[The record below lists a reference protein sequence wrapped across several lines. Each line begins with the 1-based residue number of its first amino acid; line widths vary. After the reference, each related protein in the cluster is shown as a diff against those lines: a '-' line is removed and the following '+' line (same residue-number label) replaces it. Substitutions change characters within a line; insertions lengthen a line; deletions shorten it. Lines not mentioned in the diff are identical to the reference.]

1 MTTETAPTPNT
12 TVAEDVPTAAGK
24 QPRFAVSSL
33 ISNLRDYG
41 LVLALIAIMLF
52 FQVTTGG
59 TLFKPVNLSN
69 LVQQNSFII
78 VMALGMLLVI
88 VSGHID
94 LSVGSVAGFI
104 GALAAMMM
112 VIWPLGFFSN
122 PLVVS
127 IICLAVG
134 AAIGAAQGYW
144 IAYHRIPSFIVTLA
158 GMLIF
163 RGVCQALLGGG
174 SSVGPL
180 PDDFKALSSG
190 FLPDII
196 GGLTLVPPT
205 VNAAGKTIVG
215 SGLTLHMTTVVI
227 GLLGVAAYVFF
238 GLRARRTRERHGHE
252 AEPFALFVGKTAVTG
267 LLALFLVYQFATYKG
282 LPIVLVVMAVLI
294 GLFMFVTKMTTIG
307 RRVYAM
313 GGNLK
318 AAQLSGIKTDRLTLL
333 VFVNMGVLSALG
345 GLIIAARLGQAVP
358 AAGLGSEL
366 DVIAA
371 VFIGGASAM
380 GGVGQVVGSVV
391 GGFIMGV
398 MNNGMSIVGVN
409 IDWQQVVK
417 GLVLL
422 GAVVFDV
429 YNKNKG

>member
-1 MTTETAPTPNT
+1 MSTESAPAPQSG
-12 TVAEDVPTAAGK
+12 VAEDVKHG
-24 QPRFAVSSL
+24 PRVAVSAL
-33 ISNLRDYG
+33 TTNLREYG
-41 LVLALIAIMLF
+41 LIIALIVIMLF
-52 FQVTTGG
+52 FQYTTSG

-88 VSGHID
+88 VAGYID

-112 VIWPLGFFSN
+112 VIWPLGIFSN

-127 IICLAVG
+127 IVCLIVG
-134 AAIGAAQGYW
+134 ALIGAAQGYW

-163 RGVCQALLGGG
+163 RGICQALLGGG

-180 PDDFKALSSG
+180 PDSFKALSSG
-190 FLPDII
+190 FIPDVI
-196 GGLTLVPPT
+196 GPLTLIPPT

-215 SGLTLHMTTVVI
+215 SGLTLHMTTIVL
-227 GLLGVAAYVFF
+227 GLVAVLAYAYF
-238 GLRARRTRERHGHE
+238 GFRTRRKRERHGYE
-252 AEPFALFVGKTAVTG
+252 AEPFPLFVVKTLVGSA
-267 LLALFLVYQFATYKG
+267 LALFLVFQFASYRG
-282 LPIVLVVMAVLI
+282 LPVVLLVMGVLI
-294 GLFMFVTKMTTIG
+294 SLFVFVTKRMTIG
-307 RRVYAM
+307 RRIYAM
-313 GGNLK
+313 GGNAK
-318 AAQLSGIKTDRLTLL
+318 AAQLSGINTERLTLL
-333 VFVNMGVLSALG
+333 VFINMGVLSALG

-380 GGVGQVVGSVV
+380 GGVGQVIGAVV

-398 MNNGMSIVGVN
+398 MNNGMSIMGVN
-409 IDWQQVVK
+409 VDWQQVVK

-422 GAVVFDV
+422 GAVIFDV
-429 YNKNKG
+429 YNKNKA

>member
-1 MTTETAPTPNT
+1 MTTETSPAPQTG
-12 TVAEDVPTAAGK
+12 VAETTAAA
-24 QPRFAVSSL
+24 PRFALSSFTN
-33 ISNLRDYG
+33 NLRDYG
-41 LVLALIAIMLF
+41 LVLALILIMVF
-52 FQVTTGG
+52 FQFTTNG
-59 TLFKPVNLSN
+59 TMFKPLNISN

-88 VSGHID
+88 VAGHID
-94 LSVGSVAGFI
+94 LSVGSVAGFS

-112 VIWPLGFFSN
+112 VIWPLGFASN
-122 PLVVS
+122 PLVAS
-127 IICLAVG
+127 IIVLIIG
-134 AAIGAAQGYW
+134 GGIGAAQGYW

-158 GMLIF
+158 GMLVF
-163 RGVCQALLGGG
+163 RGLCQALLGGG

-180 PDDFKALSSG
+180 PDAFKQLSSG
-190 FLPDII
+190 FIPDLI
-196 GGLTLVPPT
+196 GSLTLIPPV
-205 VNAAGKTIVG
+205 VNAAGKTVVG
-215 SGLTLHMTTVVI
+215 SGLTLHMTTLVI
-227 GLLGVAAYVFF
+227 GIVGIVAYVWF
-238 GLRARRTRERHGHE
+238 GLSSRRTRQNRGYS
-252 AEPFALFVGKTAVTG
+252 AEPFALFAVKTLVIAALV
-267 LLALFLVYQFATYKG
+267 LFLVFQFASYKG
-282 LPIVLVVMAVLI
+282 LPIVLLVMSVLI
-294 GLFMFVTKMTTIG
+294 GLFIFVTRMTTIG

-313 GGNLK
+313 GGNIK
-318 AAQLSGIKTDRLTLL
+318 AAQLSGIKTERLTLF
-333 VFVNMGVLSALG
+333 VFINMGVLSALG
-345 GLIIAARLGQAVP
+345 GLIIAARQGQAVP

-380 GGVGQVVGSVV
+380 GGVGQVAGGVI

-429 YNKNKG
+429 YNKNKA

>member
-1 MTTETAPTPNT
+1 MSTDSAPAPQSG
-12 TVAEDVPTAAGK
+12 VAEDVK
-24 QPRFAVSSL
+24 QGPRIAVSAL
-33 ISNLRDYG
+33 TTNLREYG
-41 LVLALIAIMLF
+41 LIIALIVIMLF
-52 FQVTTGG
+52 FQYTTSG

-88 VSGHID
+88 VAGYID

-112 VIWPLGFFSN
+112 VIWPLGIFSN

-127 IICLAVG
+127 IVCLIVG
-134 AAIGAAQGYW
+134 ALIGAAQGYW

-163 RGVCQALLGGG
+163 RGICQALLGGG

-180 PDDFKALSSG
+180 PGSFKALSSG
-190 FLPDII
+190 FIPDVI
-196 GGLTLVPPT
+196 GPLTLIPPT

-215 SGLTLHMTTVVI
+215 SGLTLHMTTIVL
-227 GLLGVAAYVFF
+227 GLIAVLAYAYF
-238 GLRARRTRERHGHE
+238 GLRARRKRERHGYE
-252 AEPFALFVGKTAVTG
+252 AEPFPLFVIKTLVGSA
-267 LLALFLVYQFATYKG
+267 LALFLVFQFASYRG
-282 LPIVLVVMAVLI
+282 LPVVLLVMGVLI
-294 GLFMFVTKMTTIG
+294 SMFVFVTKRMTIG
-307 RRVYAM
+307 RRIYAM
-313 GGNLK
+313 GGNAK
-318 AAQLSGIKTDRLTLL
+318 AAQLSGINTERLTLL
-333 VFVNMGVLSALG
+333 VFINMGVLSALG

-380 GGVGQVVGSVV
+380 GGVGQVIGAVV

-398 MNNGMSIVGVN
+398 MNNGMSIMGVN
-409 IDWQQVVK
+409 VDWQQVVK

-422 GAVVFDV
+422 GAVIFDV
-429 YNKNKG
+429 YNKNKA

>member
-1 MTTETAPTPNT
+1 MTTETSPVPQT
-12 TVAEDVPTAAGK
+12 TVAEDVQPG
-24 QPRFAVSSL
+24 PRFAVSAL
-33 ISNLRDYG
+33 ATNLRDYG
-41 LVLALIAIMLF
+41 LVLALIAIMIF
-52 FQVTTGG
+52 FQLTTSG

-88 VSGHID
+88 VAGHID

-112 VIWPLGFFSN
+112 VIWPLGPFSN
-122 PLVVS
+122 PLVVAVV
-127 IICLAVG
+127 CLILG
-134 AAIGAAQGYW
+134 GAIGAAQGYW
-144 IAYHRIPSFIVTLA
+144 IAFHRIPSFIVTLA

-163 RGVCQALLGGG
+163 RGMCQALLGGG

-180 PDDFKALSSG
+180 PDSFKQLSSG
-190 FLPDII
+190 FVPDFI
-196 GGLTLVPPT
+196 GTITLIAPT

-227 GLLGVAAYVFF
+227 GVVGVLAYIFF
-238 GLRARRTRERHGHE
+238 GLRSRATRERHGYE
-252 AEPFALFVGKTAVTG
+252 AEPFALFAIKTLVIGALV
-267 LLALFLVYQFATYKG
+267 LFLVYQFATYKG
-282 LPIVLVVMAVLI
+282 LPIVLVVMALLI
-294 GLFMFVTKMTTIG
+294 ALFVFVTKKTTIG

-313 GGNLK
+313 GGNVK

-333 VFVNMGVLSALG
+333 VFINMGVLSALG

-380 GGVGQVVGSVV
+380 GGIGEVAGSVV

-398 MNNGMSIVGVN
+398 MNNGMSIMGVN
-409 IDWQQVVK
+409 VDYQQVVK

>member
-1 MTTETAPTPNT
+1 MSTETVPTPKT
-12 TVAEDVPTAAGK
+12 GVAEDVQSG
-24 QPRFAVSSL
+24 PRFAVSDL
-33 ISNLRDYG
+33 VGNLRDYG
-41 LVLALIAIMLF
+41 LVLALIIIMLF
-52 FQVTTGG
+52 FQFTTDG

-78 VMALGMLLVI
+78 IMALGMLLVI

-94 LSVGSVAGFI
+94 LSVGSVAGFV

-112 VIWPLGFFSN
+112 VIWPLGIFSN
-122 PLVVS
+122 PLVVA
-127 IICLAVG
+127 IVCLIVG

-144 IAYHRIPSFIVTLA
+144 IAYHRIPSFIVTLG

-163 RGVCQALLGGG
+163 RGMCQALLGGG

-180 PDDFKALSSG
+180 PDAFKQLSSG
-190 FLPDII
+190 FIPDII
-196 GGLTLVPPT
+196 GSLTLIPPT
-205 VNAAGKTIVG
+205 VNLAGKTIVG

-227 GLLGVAAYVFF
+227 GLVGVAAYIYF
-238 GLRARRTRERHGHE
+238 GLMARRTREKHGYQ
-252 AEPFALFVGKTAVTG
+252 AEPFVLFVIKTAVIG
-267 LLALFLVYQFATYKG
+267 ALVLFLVYQFATYKG
-282 LPIVLVVMAVLI
+282 LPIVLVVMGLLI
-294 GLFMFVTKMTTIG
+294 ALFVFVTKKMVIG
-307 RRVYAM
+307 RRVYAL
-313 GGNLK
+313 GGNPK
-318 AAQLSGIKTDRLTLL
+318 AAQLSGINTERLTLI
-333 VFVNMGVLSALG
+333 VFINMGVLSALG

-380 GGVGQVVGSVV
+380 GGVGHVAGTVI

-398 MNNGMSIVGVN
+398 MNNGMSIMGVN
-409 IDWQQVVK
+409 VDWQQVVK

-429 YNKNKG
+429 YNKNNKG

>member
-1 MTTETAPTPNT
+1 MSTETVPTPKT
-12 TVAEDVPTAAGK
+12 GVAEDVQAG
-24 QPRFAVSSL
+24 PRFAVSEVVG
-33 ISNLRDYG
+33 NLRDYA
-41 LVLALIAIMLF
+41 LVLALIIIMVF
-52 FQVTTGG
+52 FQFTTDG

-78 VMALGMLLVI
+78 IMALGMLLVI

-112 VIWPLGFFSN
+112 VIWPLGIFSN

-127 IICLAVG
+127 LICLIVG

-144 IAYHRIPSFIVTLA
+144 IAYHRIPSFIVTLG

-163 RGVCQALLGGG
+163 RGMCQALLGGG

-180 PDDFKALSSG
+180 PDAFKQLSSG
-190 FLPDII
+190 FIPDII
-196 GGLTLVPPT
+196 GPLTLIAPT

-215 SGLTLHMTTVVI
+215 SGIVLHVTTVVI
-227 GLLGVAAYVFF
+227 GLVGVAAYIYF
-238 GLRARRTRERHGHE
+238 GLMARRTREKHGYQ
-252 AEPFALFVGKTAVTG
+252 AEPFALFAVKTLVIGALV
-267 LLALFLVYQFATYKG
+267 LFLVYQFATYKG
-282 LPIVLVVMAVLI
+282 LPIVLVVMGLLI
-294 GLFMFVTKMTTIG
+294 ALFVFVTKKMVIG
-307 RRVYAM
+307 RRVYAL
-313 GGNLK
+313 GGNPK
-318 AAQLSGIKTDRLTLL
+318 AAQLSGINTERLTLI

-380 GGVGQVVGSVV
+380 GGVGHVAGSVV

-398 MNNGMSIVGVN
+398 MNNGMSIMGVN
-409 IDWQQVVK
+409 VDWQQVVK

-429 YNKNKG
+429 YNKNKA

>member
-1 MTTETAPTPNT
+1 MSTDTTPVPQTG
-12 TVAEDVPTAAGK
+12 VAEDV
-24 QPRFAVSSL
+24 QDRPRVAVSAL
-33 ISNLRDYG
+33 VNNLREYG
-41 LVLALIAIMLF
+41 LVLALIIIMVF
-52 FQVTTGG
+52 FQFTTSG

-104 GALAAMMM
+104 GALAANMM
-112 VIWPLGFFSN
+112 VTWQLGIFSN

-127 IICLAVG
+127 ILCLLVG
-134 AAIGAAQGYW
+134 AAVGAAQGYW

-163 RGVCQALLGGG
+163 RGLCQAMLGGG
-174 SSVGPL
+174 LSVGPL
-180 PDDFKALSSG
+180 PDAFKELSSG
-190 FLPDII
+190 FIPEVI
-196 GGLTLVPPT
+196 GIWTLVPPT
-205 VNAAGKTIVG
+205 VNAAGKTVFG
-215 SGLTLHMTTVVI
+215 SGLEVRLTSLLIGVV
-227 GLLGVAAYVFF
+227 GVLAYAYF
-238 GLRARRTRERHGHE
+238 GLKARRTRERHGYE
-252 AEPFALFVGKTAVTG
+252 AEPFALFAGKTAVIS
-267 LLALFLVYQFATYKG
+267 LLALGLVYQFATYKG
-282 LPIVLVVMAVLI
+282 LPDVLIVMGALI
-294 GLFMFVTKMTTIG
+294 GLFVFVTKRMVIG
-307 RRVYAM
+307 RRIYAM
-313 GGNLK
+313 GGNAK
-318 AAQLSGIKTDRLTLL
+318 AALLSGIKTDRLTLL
-333 VFVNMGVLSALG
+333 VFINMGVLSALG

-380 GGVGQVVGSVV
+380 GGVGQVIGSVV

-398 MNNGMSIVGVN
+398 MNNGMSIMGVN
-409 IDWQQVVK
+409 VDWQQVVK

-422 GAVVFDV
+422 GAVIFDV

>member
-1 MTTETAPTPNT
+1 MSTESSPAPQSS
-12 TVAEDVPTAAGK
+12 VAEDV
-24 QPRFAVSSL
+24 QPGRRIAVSAL
-33 ISNLRDYG
+33 ATNLREYG
-41 LVLALIAIMLF
+41 LIIALIVIMLF
-52 FQVTTGG
+52 FQYTTSG

-112 VIWPLGFFSN
+112 VIWPLGIFSN

-127 IICLAVG
+127 IVCLVVG
-134 AAIGAAQGYW
+134 ALIGAAQGYW

-163 RGVCQALLGGG
+163 RGICQALLGGG

-180 PDDFKALSSG
+180 PDSFKALSSG
-190 FLPDII
+190 FIPDVI
-196 GGLTLVPPT
+196 GPLVLMPPT

-215 SGLTLHMTTVVI
+215 SGLTLHMTTV
-227 GLLGVAAYVFF
+227 LLGVVAVLAYAYF
-238 GLRARRTRERHGHE
+238 GLRARRKRERHGYE
-252 AEPFALFVGKTAVTG
+252 AEPFPLFVIKTLVGSA
-267 LLALFLVYQFATYKG
+267 LALFLVFQFASYKG
-282 LPIVLVVMAVLI
+282 LPVVLMVMGVLI
-294 GLFMFVTKMTTIG
+294 SLFVFVTKRMTIG
-307 RRVYAM
+307 RRIYAM
-313 GGNLK
+313 GGNAK
-318 AAQLSGIKTDRLTLL
+318 AAQLSGINTERLTLL

-380 GGVGQVVGSVV
+380 GGVGQVIGAVV

-398 MNNGMSIVGVN
+398 MNNGMSIMGVN
-409 IDWQQVVK
+409 VDWQQVVK

-422 GAVVFDV
+422 GAVIFDV
-429 YNKNKG
+429 YNKNKA

>member
-1 MTTETAPTPNT
+1 MSTESAPAPQSN
-12 TVAEDVPTAAGK
+12 VAEDVG
-24 QPRFAVSSL
+24 QRPRIAVSAL
-33 ISNLRDYG
+33 ATNLREYG
-41 LVLALIAIMLF
+41 LILALIAIMVF
-52 FQVTTGG
+52 FQFTTSG

-112 VIWPLGFFSN
+112 VIWPLGIFSN

-127 IICLAVG
+127 IVCLIVG
-134 AAIGAAQGYW
+134 GLIGAAQGYW

-163 RGVCQALLGGG
+163 RGICQALLGGG

-180 PDDFKALSSG
+180 PPEFKALSSG
-190 FLPDII
+190 FIPDVI
-196 GGLTLVPPT
+196 GPLTLIPPT
-205 VNAAGKTIVG
+205 VNAAGKTIMG
-215 SGLTLHMTTVVI
+215 SGLTLHMTTIVL
-227 GLLGVAAYVFF
+227 GLIAVLAYAYF
-238 GLRARRTRERHGHE
+238 GLRTRRKRERHGYE
-252 AEPFALFVGKTAVTG
+252 AEPFTLFVIKTLVGSA
-267 LLALFLVYQFATYKG
+267 LALFLVYQFASYRG
-282 LPIVLVVMAVLI
+282 LPVVLLVMGLLI
-294 GLFMFVTKMTTIG
+294 SLFVFVTKRMTIG
-307 RRVYAM
+307 RRIYAM
-313 GGNLK
+313 GGNAK
-318 AAQLSGIKTDRLTLL
+318 AAQLSGIKTERLTLY

-380 GGVGQVVGSVV
+380 GGVGQVIGAVV

-398 MNNGMSIVGVN
+398 MNNGMSIMGVN
-409 IDWQQVVK
+409 VDWQQVVK

-422 GAVVFDV
+422 GAVIFDV
-429 YNKNKG
+429 YNKNKA

>member
-1 MTTETAPTPNT
+1 MSTETVPTPKSG
-12 TVAEDVPTAAGK
+12 VAQDVQTG
-24 QPRFAVSSL
+24 PRFAVSEVVG
-33 ISNLRDYG
+33 NLRDYG
-41 LVLALIAIMLF
+41 LVLALIIIMVF
-52 FQVTTGG
+52 FQFTTDG

-78 VMALGMLLVI
+78 IMALGMLLVI

-94 LSVGSVAGFI
+94 LSVGSVAGFV

-112 VIWPLGFFSN
+112 VIWPLGIFSN

-127 IICLAVG
+127 IVCLVVG

-163 RGVCQALLGGG
+163 RGMCQALLGGG

-180 PDDFKALSSG
+180 PAEFKALSSG
-190 FLPDII
+190 FIPDII
-196 GGLTLVPPT
+196 GPLTLIPPT
-205 VNAAGKTIVG
+205 VNTAGKTIVG
-215 SGLTLHMTTVVI
+215 SGVVLHMTTVVI
-227 GLLGVAAYVFF
+227 GLVGAVAYIYF
-238 GLRARRTRERHGHE
+238 GLKARRTREQHGYQ
-252 AEPFALFVGKTAVTG
+252 AEPFALFVVKTAVIG
-267 LLALFLVYQFATYKG
+267 ALALFLVYQFAKYKG
-282 LPIVLVVMAVLI
+282 LPIVLVVMAILI
-294 GLFMFVTKMTTIG
+294 SLFVFVTTKMVIG

-313 GGNLK
+313 GGNAK
-318 AAQLSGIKTDRLTLL
+318 AAQLSGIDTERLTLL
-333 VFVNMGVLSALG
+333 VFINMGVLSALG

-380 GGVGQVVGSVV
+380 GGVGHVAGSVV

-398 MNNGMSIVGVN
+398 MNNGMSIMGVN
-409 IDWQQVVK
+409 VDWQQVVK

-422 GAVVFDV
+422 GAVIFDV
-429 YNKNKG
+429 YNKNNKG

>member
-1 MTTETAPTPNT
+1 MTTETAPVSQAP
-12 TVAEDVPTAAGK
+12 VGAVEDAAPARGFL
-24 QPRFAVSSL
+24 PPGL
-33 ISNLRDYG
+33 INSLRDYG
-41 LVLALIAIMLF
+41 LILALIAIMVF
-52 FQVTTGG
+52 FQLTTDG

-104 GALAAMMM
+104 GALAATMM

-127 IICLAVG
+127 IICIAVG

-163 RGVCQALLGGG
+163 RGLCQALLGGG
-174 SSVGPL
+174 ASVGPL

-190 FLPDII
+190 FIPDLIGSVTLIPPIVNGAGRTVIGSGMVLQMTTIVLGII
-196 GGLTLVPPT
+196 G
-205 VNAAGKTIVG
+205 
-215 SGLTLHMTTVVI
+215 VV
-227 GLLGVAAYVFF
+227 AYAYV
-238 GLRARRTRERHGHE
+238 GLINRRTRQRHGHE
-252 AEPFALFVGKTAVTG
+252 SEPFAIFVVKTILTSAV
-267 LLALFLVYQFATYKG
+267 ALFLVVQFASYKG
-282 LPIVLVVMAVLI
+282 LPVVLI
-294 GLFMFVTKMTTIG
+294 VMGVLIALFAFVTRKTTIG

-313 GGNLK
+313 GGNAK
-318 AAQLSGIKTDRLTLL
+318 AAALSGIKTERLTLL
-333 VFVNMGVLSALG
+333 VFTNMGALSALG

-380 GGVGQVVGSVV
+380 GGVGHVAGTVV

-398 MNNGMSIVGVN
+398 MNNGMSIIGVN
-409 IDWQQVVK
+409 VDYQQVVK

-422 GAVVFDV
+422 GAVIFDV

>member
-1 MTTETAPTPNT
+1 MTTETAPAPQTG
-12 TVAEDVPTAAGK
+12 VAEDV
-24 QPRFAVSSL
+24 QPGTRVPVTSL
-33 ISNLRDYG
+33 VDNLRDYG
-41 LVLALIAIMLF
+41 LLLALILIMVV
-52 FQVTTGG
+52 FQYFTNG
-59 TLFKPVNLSN
+59 TMFKPLNLSN

-94 LSVGSVAGFI
+94 LSVGSVAGFT
-104 GALAAMMM
+104 GAMVSLMM
-112 VIWPLGFFSN
+112 VSWPLGILSN
-122 PLVVS
+122 PMVASILCLV
-127 IICLAVG
+127 LGAVV
-134 AAIGAAQGYW
+134 GAAQGYW
-144 IAYHRIPSFIVTLA
+144 IAYHKIPSFIVTLA

-163 RGVCQALLGGG
+163 RGLCQALLGGMG
-174 SSVGPL
+174 SVGPL

-190 FLPDII
+190 FIPDLI
-196 GGLTLVPPT
+196 GPLTLVAPA
-205 VNAAGKTIVG
+205 VNAAGRTIIG
-215 SGLTLHMTTVVI
+215 SGVVLHMTTIVI
-227 GLLGVAAYVFF
+227 GVVGVVAYIWF
-238 GLRARRTRERHGHE
+238 GFASRRSREKRGHT
-252 AEPFALFVGKTAVTG
+252 AEPFVLFVIKTLIVSALAV
-267 LLALFLVYQFATYKG
+267 FLVYQFANYKG
-282 LPIVLVVMAVLI
+282 LPVVLIVMSVLI
-294 GLFMFVTKMTTIG
+294 GLFIFVTKKTTIG

-313 GGNLK
+313 GGNIK
-318 AAQLSGIKTDRLTLL
+318 AAQLSGIKTERLTLF
-333 VFVNMGVLSALG
+333 VFMNMGVLSALG
-345 GLIIAARLGQAVP
+345 GLIIAARQGQAVP

-380 GGVGQVVGSVV
+380 GGVGQVVGTVV

>member
-1 MTTETAPTPNT
+1 MTTETAAAQPTD
-12 TVAEDVPTAAGK
+12 AAAGA
-24 QPRFAVSSL
+24 PVSVRRAIL
-33 ISNLRDYG
+33 YAIFDNLSDYG
-41 LVLALIAIMLF
+41 LVLALIAIMVF
-52 FQVTTGG
+52 FQFATGG

-88 VSGHID
+88 VAGYID

-104 GALAAMMM
+104 GALAATMM

-127 IICLAVG
+127 IICLVVG

-163 RGVCQALLGGG
+163 RGLCQALLGGG

-180 PDDFKALSSG
+180 PPDFKALSSG
-190 FLPDII
+190 FVSEFTGSLVLIPPTLSAAGKPLYGTGFSLNI
-196 GGLTLVPPT
+196 LTLV
-205 VNAAGKTIVG
+205 VGGISVVAYIV
-215 SGLTLHMTTVVI
+215 
-227 GLLGVAAYVFF
+227 Y
-238 GLRARRTRERHGHE
+238 GLRSRRTREHHGY
-252 AEPFALFVGKTAVTG
+252 AVEPLTLFGVKALIIS
-267 LLALFLVYQFATYKG
+267 LLALFLFYQFATYKG
-282 LPIVLVVMAVLI
+282 LPLVLLVMAVLI
-294 GLFMFVTKMTTIG
+294 ALFIFVTNRTTIG

-313 GGNLK
+313 GGNPK

-333 VFVNMGVLSALG
+333 VFTNMGVLSALG

-380 GGVGQVVGSVV
+380 GGVGQVAGAVIGA
-391 GGFIMGV
+391 FIMGV
-398 MNNGMSIVGVN
+398 MNNGMSILGVN
-409 IDWQQVVK
+409 VDYQQVVK
-417 GLVLL
+417 GLFLL

>member
-1 MTTETAPTPNT
+1 MSTDSAPAPQSG
-12 TVAEDVPTAAGK
+12 VAEDVK
-24 QPRFAVSSL
+24 QGQRVAVSAL
-33 ISNLRDYG
+33 TTNLREYG
-41 LVLALIAIMLF
+41 LIIALIVIMLF
-52 FQVTTGG
+52 FQYTTSG

-88 VSGHID
+88 VAGYID

-112 VIWPLGFFSN
+112 VIWPLGIFSN

-127 IICLAVG
+127 IVCLIVG
-134 AAIGAAQGYW
+134 GLIGAAQGYW

-163 RGVCQALLGGG
+163 RGICQALLGGG

-180 PDDFKALSSG
+180 PDSFKALSSG
-190 FLPDII
+190 FIPDVI
-196 GGLTLVPPT
+196 GPLVLIPPT
-205 VNAAGKTIVG
+205 VNAAGKTILG
-215 SGLTLHMTTVVI
+215 SGLTLHMTTIVL
-227 GLLGVAAYVFF
+227 GLIAVLAYAYF
-238 GLRARRTRERHGHE
+238 GFRTRRKRERHGYE
-252 AEPFALFVGKTAVTG
+252 AEPFPLFVIKTLVGSA
-267 LLALFLVYQFATYKG
+267 LALFLVFQFASYRG
-282 LPIVLVVMAVLI
+282 LPVVLLVMGVLI
-294 GLFMFVTKMTTIG
+294 SLFVFVTKRMTIG
-307 RRVYAM
+307 RRIYAM
-313 GGNLK
+313 GGNAK
-318 AAQLSGIKTDRLTLL
+318 AAQLSGINTERLTLL
-333 VFVNMGVLSALG
+333 VFINMGVLSALG

-380 GGVGQVVGSVV
+380 GGVGQVIGAVV

-398 MNNGMSIVGVN
+398 MNNGMSIMGVN
-409 IDWQQVVK
+409 VDWQQVVK

-422 GAVVFDV
+422 GAVIFDV
-429 YNKNKG
+429 YNKNKA

>member
-1 MTTETAPTPNT
+1 MTTQTAPAPQTG
-12 TVAEDVPTAAGK
+12 AADTSGAGSSA
-24 QPRFAVSSL
+24 QVSSL
-33 ISNLRDYG
+33 LSNLREYG
-41 LVLALIAIMLF
+41 LLLALIIIMVVF
-52 FQVTTGG
+52 HVFTNG
-59 TLFKPVNLSN
+59 TMFKPLNLSN

-88 VSGHID
+88 VAGHID
-94 LSVGSVAGFI
+94 LSVGSVAGFT

-122 PLVVS
+122 PLVVVVV
-127 IICLAVG
+127 CLVVG

-163 RGVCQALLGGG
+163 RGLCQALLGGG

-180 PDDFKALSSG
+180 PDSFKQLSSG
-190 FLPDII
+190 FIPDLI
-196 GGLTLVPPT
+196 GPLTLVPPL
-205 VNAAGKTIVG
+205 VNAAGKTIIG
-215 SGLTLHMTTVVI
+215 SGIVLHMTSIVI
-227 GLLGVAAYVFF
+227 GIIGVLAYVWF
-238 GLRARRTRERHGHE
+238 GFSSRRTREGRGHR
-252 AEPFALFVGKTAVTG
+252 AEPFLLFAIKTAIVSG
-267 LLALFLVYQFATYKG
+267 LALFLVFQFSNYKG
-282 LPIVLVVMAVLI
+282 LPVVLVVMSVLI
-294 GLFMFVTKMTTIG
+294 GLFLFVTRQTTIG

-313 GGNLK
+313 GGNIK
-318 AAQLSGIKTDRLTLL
+318 AAQLSGIKTERLTLL

-345 GLIIAARLGQAVP
+345 GLIIAARQGQAVP

-380 GGVGQVVGSVV
+380 GGVGGVVGTVV